1 VVLMQPGMKV
11 SGAYYCD
18 DLLLKHLL
26 PDICQAVYLNIFY
39 FESEIAPRVTGKD
52 PNAATEPAMP
62 NFV

>member
-1 VVLMQPGMKV
+1 MKV

-62 NFV
+62 TFV